1 MANFESVLEKYDAQ
15 GNRRRP
21 TAEEDA
27 IQPDTTLEG
36 LVIGPGTAAASG
48 IAKGVN
54 RLLNKSAPRITAP
67 EIGSGLPPPG
77 LDPWK
82 NVGLGNKTPRELREK
97 AETLANT
104 QMMRNA
110 RDRSIMGAVKNMYGE
125 VDVKTLVDESG
136 LGDAAAKAA
145 TAGRD
150 KVQLSQDSEERL
162 SKWAMTDYLDQ
173 KAARKKE
180 MLQKAMGQ
188 LKKYAK
194 GGSVSSRADGIAQRG
209 KTKGRIC

>member
-1 MANFESVLEKYDAQ
+1 MANSESVLEKYDAQ

-36 LVIGPGTAAASG
+36 LLIGPGTAAASV

-104 QMMRNA
+104 QIMRNA

-125 VDVKTLVDESG
+125 VDAKTLVDESG
-136 LGDAAAKAA
+136 LGDVAAKAA

-162 SKWAMTDYLDQ
+162 TM
-173 KAARKKE
+173 RKKA
-180 MLQKAMGQ
+180 MIRKAMEQ

-194 GGSVSSRADGIAQRG
+194 GGSVSSASSRGDGIAQRG
-209 KTKGRIC
+209 KTKGRVC